1 MIQTRNQY
9 LQFMLVMLA
18 AWGISWGARFAMEQA
33 VLLYGPGK
41 NYLFFSHGAVLM
53 YLLCVFLVYRR
64 WIAPLPVV
72 GQLRNVGVPWL
83 VGAMAVV
90 YIGVFLLGKV
100 LALPAE
106 PFMTKLFAD
115 KSIPDVS
122 LTLLT
127 IFILAPL
134 NEETLFR
141 GIMLNVFRSRY
152 CWTMWLG
159 ALITSLLFVA
169 AHSQYKNLLTLAELF
184 LVGVITSAARIRSG
198 GLLLPVLLHME
209 ATTLGLLFG

>member
-18 AWGISWGARFAMEQA
+18 AWGISWGARFVMEQA
-33 VLLYGPGK
+33 VLLYGSGK
-41 NYLFFSHGAVLM
+41 NYLFFSHGTVLM

-90 YIGVFLLGKV
+90 YVGVFLLGKA

-115 KSIPDVS
+115 KSIPDVI

-141 GIMLNVFRSRY
+141 GIMLGTVAKLAMRQPFVLFKGLTFQKLCLPGAFRP
-152 CWTMWLG
+152 G
-159 ALITSLLFVA
+159 D
-169 AHSQYKNLLTLAELF
+169 HHNK
-184 LVGVITSAARIRSG
+184 
-198 GLLLPVLLHME
+198 
-209 ATTLGLLFG
+209 